1 MTLPLIIML
10 LVLVALLVMGTDIG
24 PAMIVSGILYLL
36 ISGQDPGLAA
46 EAIMSGLY
54 NSFVLLAV
62 PLFIFAANVM
72 NAGTISDRL
81 MGFSLALVGRM
92 RGGLAQVNIMS
103 SLIFSGMSGSAIA
116 DAAGMG
122 KVMVGMMVK
131 NNRYPPGFA
140 AAITGASAT
149 IGPIIPPSIPMV
161 IYAMV
166 SDQSVGALF
175 LGGVGPGLLMTA
187 ALMVTVWIIA
197 KQRNFP
203 TEAVIPW
210 RAYPHI
216 ILRGIPPL
224 MMPAILLGGIYSGIF
239 TPTEAAAVAGLYALF
254 LAGIVYRA
262 LGLQTLSKVIS
273 DTVRSSAVIALII
286 AGAFI
291 INYILVS
298 EQIPN
303 QLANWLQTFELSPLL
318 FLLLISLLFLLLG
331 CVLDAMTMLLVIVPI
346 ILPTLKALGVD
357 LVHFGVVVVVNM
369 MIGLITPPYGVL
381 LFVLNSTTGTPLKD
395 IIREMWVFITILLL
409 SLLMMILFPEIV
421 LWLPRVTGYY
431 EG

>member
-10 LVLVALLVMGTDIG
+10 VVLVALLVMGTDIG

-36 ISGQDPGLAA
+36 LSGQDPGLAA

-81 MGFSLALVGRM
+81 MNFSLALVGRM

-131 NNRYPPGFA
+131 ENRYPRGFA

-161 IYAMV
+161 LYAMV

-175 LGGVGPGLLMTA
+175 LGGVGPGLLMTS
-187 ALMVTVWIIA
+187 ALMVTAWMIA
-197 KQRNFP
+197 KRRNFP

-210 RAYPHI
+210 RLYPTI
-216 ILRGIPPL
+216 MMRGLPPL

-254 LAGIVYRA
+254 LAGVVYRS
-262 LGLQTLSKVIS
+262 LGLKTLSLVLS
-273 DTVRSSAVIALII
+273 DTVKSSAVIALII

-291 INYILVS
+291 INYVIVS

-303 QLANWLQTFELSPLL
+303 QMANWLQGFELSPLL
-318 FLLLISLLFLLLG
+318 FLLLVSLLFLLLG
-331 CVLDAMTMLLVIVPI
+331 CVLDATTMLLVIVPI
-346 ILPTLKALGVD
+346 LLPTLKALGVD

-381 LFVLNSTTGTPLKD
+381 LFVLNSTTGTPLKE
-395 IIREMWVFITILLL
+395 IIREMWVFIVILLL
-409 SLLMMILFPEIV
+409 SLVMMIIFPEIV
-421 LWLPRVTGYY
+421 LWLPRALGYY

>member
-1 MTLPLIIML
+1 MSLPFIIML
-10 LVLVALLVMGTDIG
+10 VALVLLLVMGSEIG
-24 PAMIVSGILYLL
+24 PAMIASGILYLL
-36 ISGQDPGLAA
+36 VSGQDPGLAA

-81 MGFSLALVGRM
+81 MHFSLALVGRL
-92 RGGLAQVNIMS
+92 RGGLAQVNVMS

-122 KVMVGMMVK
+122 KVIIGMMLK
-131 NNRYPPGFA
+131 HNRYPPGFA
-140 AAITGASAT
+140 AALTGASAT

-161 IYAMV
+161 LYAMV

-175 LGGVGPGLLMTA
+175 LGGVGPGLLMTG
-187 ALMVTVWIIA
+187 ALMITVWIIA
-197 KQRNFP
+197 KRRQFP
-203 TEAVIPW
+203 TEAAIPW
-210 RAYPHI
+210 RDYPLI
-216 ILRGIPPL
+216 FLRGIPPL
-224 MMPAILLGGIYSGIF
+224 LMPAILLGGIYGGIF
-239 TPTEAAAVAGLYALF
+239 TPTEAAAVAGLYALV
-254 LAGIVYRA
+254 LAGMVYRA
-262 LGLQTLSKVIS
+262 LGLQSLSRILA

-291 INYILVS
+291 INYVIVS

-303 QLANWLQTFELSPLL
+303 QLAGWLQGFELSPML
-318 FLLLISLLFLLLG
+318 FLLLISVLFLLLG
-331 CVLDAMTMLLVIVPI
+331 CVLDATTMLLVIVPI
-346 ILPTLKALGVD
+346 VLPTLRALGVD

-381 LFVLNSTTGTPLKD
+381 LFVLNGLTGIPLRD
-395 IIREMWVFITILLL
+395 IIRETWIFIAILLA
-409 SLLMMILFPEIV
+409 SLLLMIIFPEIV

>member
-1 MTLPLIIML
+1 VTIYLIIML
-10 LVLVALLVMGTDIG
+10 ALLVALLVMGTDIG
-24 PAMIVSGILYLL
+24 PAMIVSGIFYLL

-46 EAIMSGLY
+46 EAIMNGLY

-161 IYAMV
+161 LYAMV

-175 LGGVGPGLLMTA
+175 LGGVGPGLLMTT

-210 RAYPHI
+210 RAYPLI

-224 MMPAILLGGIYSGIF
+224 MMPAILLGGIYGGIF

-318 FLLLISLLFLLLG
+318 FLLLVSILFLLLG

-346 ILPTLKALGVD
+346 VLPTLKALGVD

>member
-1 MTLPLIIML
+1 MSLPLIIML
-10 LVLVALLVMGTDIG
+10 VALVLLLIMGSEIG
-24 PAMIVSGILYLL
+24 PAMIASGILYLL
-36 ISGQDPGLAA
+36 VSGQDPGLAA

-81 MGFSLALVGRM
+81 MNFSLALVGRM
-92 RGGLAQVNIMS
+92 RGGLAQVNVMS

-122 KVMVGMMVK
+122 KVIVGMMLK

-140 AAITGASAT
+140 AALTGASAT

-161 IYAMV
+161 LYAMV

-175 LGGVGPGLLMTA
+175 LGGVGPGLLMTG
-187 ALMVTVWIIA
+187 ALMITVWIIA
-197 KQRNFP
+197 KRRQFP

-210 RAYPHI
+210 REYPMI
-216 ILRGIPPL
+216 FLRGIPPL
-224 MMPAILLGGIYSGIF
+224 LMPAILLGGIYGGIF
-239 TPTEAAAVAGLYALF
+239 TPTEAAAVAGLYALL

-262 LGLQTLSKVIS
+262 LGLQSLSRILS

-291 INYILVS
+291 INYVIVS
-298 EQIPN
+298 EQVPN
-303 QLANWLQTFELSPLL
+303 QLATWLQGFELSPVL
-318 FLLLISLLFLLLG
+318 FLLLVSVLFLLLG
-331 CVLDAMTMLLVIVPI
+331 CVLDATTMLLVIVPI
-346 ILPTLKALGVD
+346 VLPTLKALGVD

-381 LFVLNSTTGTPLKD
+381 LFVLNGLTGIPLRD
-395 IIREMWVFITILLL
+395 IIRETWVFIAILLA
-409 SLLMMILFPEIV
+409 SLFLMIIFPEIV

>member
-1 MTLPLIIML
+1 MSLPLIIML
-10 LVLVALLVMGTDIG
+10 LLLIALLVMGTDIG

-81 MGFSLALVGRM
+81 MNFSLALVGQM

-161 IYAMV
+161 LYAMV

-187 ALMVTVWIIA
+187 ALMTTVWIIA
-197 KQRNFP
+197 KRRQFP
-203 TEAVIPW
+203 TEPAIPW
-210 RAYPHI
+210 SAYPLI

-224 MMPAILLGGIYSGIF
+224 LMPGILLGGIYGGIF

-254 LAGIVYRA
+254 LAGVVYRA
-262 LGLQTLSKVIS
+262 LGFQTLFRVFA
-273 DTVRSSAVIALII
+273 DTVRSSSVIALII

-291 INYILVS
+291 INYVIVS

-303 QLANWLQTFELSPLL
+303 QLATWLQGFDLSPVLFMLL
-318 FLLLISLLFLLLG
+318 VSALFLLLG
-331 CVLDAMTMLLVIVPI
+331 CMLDATTMLLVMVPI
-346 ILPTLKALGVD
+346 VLPTLKALGVD

-381 LFVLNSTTGTPLKD
+381 LFVLNSTTGVPLKD
-395 IIREMWVFITILLL
+395 IIRESWVFIAILLF
-409 SLLMMILFPEIV
+409 SLLMMILFPDIV

-431 EG
+431 DG

>member
-1 MTLPLIIML
+1 MSLPLIIML
-10 LVLVALLVMGTDIG
+10 AALIALLIMGSEIG
-24 PAMIVSGILYLL
+24 PAMIASGILYLL
-36 ISGQDPGLAA
+36 LSGQDPGLAA

-81 MGFSLALVGRM
+81 MNFSLALVGRL

-122 KVMVGMMVK
+122 KVMVSMMLK
-131 NNRYPPGFA
+131 NGRYPPGFA

-161 IYAMV
+161 LYAMV

-175 LGGVGPGLLMTA
+175 LGGVVPGLLMTG
-187 ALMVTVWIIA
+187 ALMTTVWIIA
-197 KQRNFP
+197 RRRHFP
-203 TEAVIPW
+203 TEAIIPW
-210 RAYPHI
+210 RDYPLI
-216 ILRGIPPL
+216 VVRGIPPL
-224 MMPAILLGGIYSGIF
+224 FMPGILLGGIYGGIF
-239 TPTEAAAVAGLYALF
+239 TPTEAAAVAGLYALL
-254 LAGIVYRA
+254 LAGVVYRA
-262 LGLQTLSKVIS
+262 LGLQTLSRILA
-273 DTVRSSAVIALII
+273 DTVRSSSVIALII

-291 INYILVS
+291 INYVIVS

-303 QLANWLQTFELSPLL
+303 QLAVWLQNFDLSPAL
-318 FLLLISLLFLLLG
+318 FLLLVSALFLLLG

-346 ILPTLKALGVD
+346 VLPTLKALEID

-381 LFVLNSTTGTPLKD
+381 LFVLNSLTGIPLRD
-395 IIREMWVFITILLL
+395 IIREIWIFIAILLA
-409 SLLMMILFPEIV
+409 SLLLMIIFPDIV

>member
-1 MTLPLIIML
+1 
-10 LVLVALLVMGTDIG
+10 
-24 PAMIVSGILYLL
+24 
-36 ISGQDPGLAA
+36 
-46 EAIMSGLY
+46 MSGLY

-81 MGFSLALVGRM
+81 MNFSLALVGRM

-131 NNRYPPGFA
+131 ENRYPRGFA

-161 IYAMV
+161 LYAMV

-175 LGGVGPGLLMTA
+175 LGGVGPGLLMTS
-187 ALMVTVWIIA
+187 ALMVTAWMIA
-197 KQRNFP
+197 KRRNFP

-210 RAYPHI
+210 RLYPTI
-216 ILRGIPPL
+216 MMRGLPPL

-254 LAGIVYRA
+254 LAGVVYRS
-262 LGLQTLSKVIS
+262 LGLKTLSLVLS
-273 DTVRSSAVIALII
+273 DTVKSSAVIALII

-291 INYILVS
+291 INYVIVS

-303 QLANWLQTFELSPLL
+303 QMANWLQGFELSPLL
-318 FLLLISLLFLLLG
+318 FLLLVSLLFLLLG
-331 CVLDAMTMLLVIVPI
+331 CVLDATTMLLVIVPI
-346 ILPTLKALGVD
+346 LLPTLKALGVD

-381 LFVLNSTTGTPLKD
+381 LFVLNSTTGTPLKE
-395 IIREMWVFITILLL
+395 IIREMWVFIVILLL
-409 SLLMMILFPEIV
+409 SLVMMIIFPEIV
-421 LWLPRVTGYY
+421 LWLPRALGYY